1 MLQRN
6 IFTAF
11 WFGLAQK
18 MCGFNKK
25 QIKYMDIQII
35 GTIEYINIGTGSWAI
50 VTDTDEQYEIWQPAP
65 ESILQDGLKI
75 QVNAKIRDD
84 VMSMAAI
91 GDVVEIKDF
100 RIL

>member
-1 MLQRN
+1 MLRCN

-18 MCGFNKK
+18 MSDFNKK
-25 QIKYMDIQII
+25 IIKYMDIQIV
-35 GTIEYINIGTGSWAI
+35 GTVEYINIGTGSWAI

-65 ESILQDGLKI
+65 EAILQDGLKI

-100 RIL
+100 HIL